1 MQQDHVP
8 SIGVRMWTVV
18 MIASVFG
25 STVGDFLSAH
35 LALGFM
41 IRLLLL
47 AAVVGLIFAGEAR
60 DRSKSQA
67 WYWMAVVTIQAAA
80 TKLSD
85 FLTID
90 LGLGRLQIIVGISML
105 LVVMAV
111 IVRSGEKFVI
121 SQHMVA
127 RPGAMAKPMT
137 DATHWIGMVV
147 SSIVGSVAS
156 EFMAIGLGAGPVGAA
171 AILAMLLAASFWL
184 HRRPGIDLLMVFWV
198 TGALI
203 RATSTTFGDLLAKT
217 VGLSL
222 GALLTGS
229 LLIALLV
236 LWRQPRSHA

>member
-8 SIGVRMWTVV
+8 SIGVRTWAVV

-25 STVGDFLSAH
+25 SIAGDFLSAH
-35 LALGFM
+35 LALSFM
-41 IRLLLL
+41 VRLLLL
-47 AAVVGLIFAGEAR
+47 AAVVGLIFAGEAH
-60 DRSKSQA
+60 DRSSTQA

-85 FLTID
+85 FLTFD

-121 SQHMVA
+121 SLHMVA

-147 SSIVGSVAS
+147 ASVVGSVAS
-156 EFMAIGLGAGPVGAA
+156 EFVVIGLGVGPVGAA
-171 AILAMLLAASFWL
+171 AILTVLLAASFWM

-203 RATSTTFGDLLAKT
+203 RATSTTLGDLIART

-222 GALLTGS
+222 GAVLTGG
-229 LLIALLV
+229 LLIALLA